1 MAKPKTTQTKTPT
14 IPAVG
19 KPLSVRVQ
27 DEGMRDDLAVI
38 MRTGCTASDAVR
50 QALYVLA
57 NAYYAAWDHGH
68 YPPGTTP
75 QIIAHQLAPYDAQ
88 QAADQAV

>member
-1 MAKPKTTQTKTPT
+1 MADKKPTQTKAPT

-50 QALYVLA
+50 QALYMLA
-57 NAYYAAWDHGH
+57 NAYYAAWELGG
-68 YPPGTTP
+68 YPPGTVP
-75 QIIAHQLAPYDAQ
+75 QITAHQLAPYDAR
-88 QAADQAV
+88 QATDQAV

>member
-1 MAKPKTTQTKTPT
+1 MAKPKPTQTKTPT

-19 KPLSVRVQ
+19 KPLTVRVQ

-50 QALYVLA
+50 QALYIVA
-57 NAYYAAWDHGH
+57 NAYHHAWQTGG
-68 YPPGTTP
+68 YPPGTAP
-75 QIIAHQLAPYDAQ
+75 QITAHQLAPYDAQ
-88 QAADQAV
+88 QATDQAV

>member
-1 MAKPKTTQTKTPT
+1 MAKPKSTQPETPA
-14 IPAVG
+14 IPEVG
-19 KPLSVRVQ
+19 KPVTVRVL

-50 QALYVLA
+50 QALYIVA
-57 NAYYAAWDHGH
+57 NAYHAAWENGH

-75 QIIAHQLAPYDAQ
+75 QILAHQLAPYDAP
-88 QAADQAV
+88 QALDQAV